1 MPGDDGIR
9 LRHML
14 DAAKEAM
21 KLAERKTSNDIEN
34 ERLLNLS
41 LVRLIEVVGEAAN
54 RVSAEGRSRY
64 PNIPWPA
71 IIGMRNRMI
80 HGYDSIDFEILYKT
94 INEDLP
100 SLVAEIEKN
109 ISGND

>member
-1 MPGDDGIR
+1 MPGDDSVR
-9 LRHML
+9 LHHML
-14 DAAKEAM
+14 DAAKEAR
-21 KLAERKTSNDIEN
+21 KLAEGKSRNDIEN

-54 RVSAEGRSRY
+54 RVSAEGRSKY
-64 PNIPWPA
+64 PKIPWPA

-80 HGYDSIDFEILYKT
+80 HGYDNIDFDILYKT

-100 SLVAEIEKN
+100 SLIIELEK
-109 ISGND
+109 IAQGND